1 VTDDSC
7 RFFQDD
13 PDRRHV
19 DGHCNALLREVSMVW
34 ILVIGFVLLWGFIFL
49 AHHGSEA
56 EEAQRRIMDAEE

>member
-1 VTDDSC
+1 
-7 RFFQDD
+7 
-13 PDRRHV
+13 
-19 DGHCNALLREVSMVW
+19 MVW